1 MDQNI
6 IIIGNGLSSLVTSL
20 AIAKLGINVD
30 LYLDKEN
37 QKVTNLVTFVSHHS
51 LDYLK
56 MIDSQTFN
64 FEQYESIDE
73 IECLYYDKKNN
84 EESILEFESKKDE
97 YLGKIVPNNEL
108 HNLILSKVHN
118 VSNINIH
125 NDIITEIENKNESVI
140 LKIGS
145 KKEIKSDCVIL
156 AYGKNLVIKKAL
168 SKNMIIDKFN
178 QTALSIQINVSKT
191 NQKKAYQY
199 FTKNGPLALLP
210 LSKNTSS
217 IIWSLNKKSNILNLS
232 KNDLKNEIGNITKD
246 ECDIMSIQ
254 SIESFDLSF
263 QYAKKLLYF
272 NCLLVG
278 DIAHTLHPI
287 AGQGFNLSIKDI
299 KSLTSVIK
307 KYLDIGYK
315 INNKLIVDEFSNLRT
330 LDIKAYSFG
339 TYALNKAF
347 SSSNIIMSKSLGL
360 SFKLLNRIQILKSKI
375 VKSATGSD
383 YLDN

>member
-37 QKVTNLVTFVSHHS
+37 HKVTNLVTFVSHHS

-56 MIDSQTFN
+56 KIDNQSFN

-108 HNLILSKVHN
+108 HNLILSKVLN

-125 NDIITEIENKNESVI
+125 NDIITEIENKNEYVI
-140 LKIGS
+140 LKIDG

-156 AYGKNLVIKKAL
+156 ADGKNLVIKKAL
-168 SKNMIIDKFN
+168 SKNMIINKFN

-199 FTKNGPLALLP
+199 FTKDGPLALLP
-210 LSKNTSS
+210 LSKNISS
-217 IIWSLNKKSNILNLS
+217 IIWSLNKTSNILNLS
-232 KNDLKNEIGNITKD
+232 KNDLKNEIENITKD
-246 ECDIMSIQ
+246 ECDIISIQ
-254 SIESFDLSF
+254 SIEPFDLSF

-347 SSSNIIMSKSLGL
+347 FSSNIIMTKSLGL
-360 SFKLLNRIQILKSKI
+360 SFKLLNRIPILKSKI
-375 VKSATGSD
+375 IRSATGSD
-383 YLDN
+383 YLDS

>member
-37 QKVTNLVTFVSHHS
+37 HKVTNLVTFVSHHS

-56 MIDSQTFN
+56 KIDNQSFN

-108 HNLILSKVHN
+108 HNLILSKVLN

-125 NDIITEIENKNESVI
+125 NDIITEIENKNEYVI
-140 LKIGS
+140 LKIDG

-156 AYGKNLVIKKAL
+156 ADGKNLVIKKAL
-168 SKNMIIDKFN
+168 SKNMIINKFN

-199 FTKNGPLALLP
+199 FTKDGPLALLP
-210 LSKNTSS
+210 LSKNISS
-217 IIWSLNKKSNILNLS
+217 IIWSLNKTSNILNLS
-232 KNDLKNEIGNITKD
+232 KNDLKNKIENITKD
-246 ECDIMSIQ
+246 ECDIISIQ
-254 SIESFDLSF
+254 SIEPFDLSF

-347 SSSNIIMSKSLGL
+347 FSSNIIMTKSLGL
-360 SFKLLNRIQILKSKI
+360 SFKLLNRIPILKSKI
-375 VKSATGSD
+375 IRSATGSD
-383 YLDN
+383 YLDS

>member
-37 QKVTNLVTFVSHHS
+37 HKVTNLVTFVSHHS

-56 MIDSQTFN
+56 KIDNQSFN

-108 HNLILSKVHN
+108 HNLILSKVLN

-125 NDIITEIENKNESVI
+125 NDIITEIENKHEYVI
-140 LKIGS
+140 LKIDG

-156 AYGKNLVIKKAL
+156 ADGKNSVIKKAL
-168 SKNMIIDKFN
+168 SKNMITNKFN

-199 FTKNGPLALLP
+199 FTKDGPLALLP
-210 LSKNTSS
+210 LSKNISS
-217 IIWSLNKKSNILNLS
+217 IIWSLNKTSNILNLS
-232 KNDLKNEIGNITKD
+232 KNDLKNKIENITKD
-246 ECDIMSIQ
+246 ECDIISIQ
-254 SIESFDLSF
+254 SIEPFDLSF

-347 SSSNIIMSKSLGL
+347 FSSNIIMTKSLGL
-360 SFKLLNRIQILKSKI
+360 SFKLLNRIPILKSKI
-375 VKSATGSD
+375 IRSATGSD
-383 YLDN
+383 YLDS